1 MPKRQ
6 YTIKTFFQ
14 RSEEKKRPLLELDD
28 NSSDPV
34 KEDLEDIKDKSL
46 IKLNTLNC
54 SSSSNSEE
62 KVTKIKK
69 AKLGESIN
77 PDIDANRTGELI
89 QPTQSIT
96 DSKDNILAL
105 CQDLNG
111 CLDSNI
117 GLSWFK
123 ALEREFQKPY
133 FKILN
138 NFLIKV
144 SYIQAFPLC
153 AFMPIK
159 IVFYLLKGSKLHNIV
174 ALFLYYRNGKVIQSF
189 HRMIK
194 FGLGHNILM

>member
-54 SSSSNSEE
+54 SSSSISEE

-89 QPTQSIT
+89 QLTQSIT

-153 AFMPIK
+153 A
-159 IVFYLLKGSKLHNIV
+159 LKW
-174 ALFLYYRNGKVIQSF
+174 SF
-189 HRMIK
+189 TC
-194 FGLGHNILM
+194 

>member
-6 YTIKTFFQ
+6 CTIKTFFQ
-14 RSEEKKRPLLELDD
+14 RSEEKKKPLLELDD
-28 NSSDPV
+28 NSSDPE
-34 KEDLEDIKDKSL
+34 KEDLVDIKNISPSKHNRLS
-46 IKLNTLNC
+46 C
-54 SSSSNSEE
+54 SSSSTSEE
-62 KVTKIKK
+62 PFTKIKK
-69 AKLGESIN
+69 TKLGESIN
-77 PDIDANRTGELI
+77 PDIESNQTCELI
-89 QPTQSIT
+89 QPTQRIT
-96 DSKDNILAL
+96 DSKDNILVL
-105 CQDLNG
+105 SQDLNG

-123 ALEREFQKPY
+123 ALEKEFQKPY

-153 AFMPIK
+153 ALK

-174 ALFLYYRNGKVIQSF
+174 ASFLYYRNGKVIQSF

>member
-123 ALEREFQKPY
+123 ALEKEFQKPY

-153 AFMPIK
+153 AFMPVNFEGGDQIIK
-159 IVFYLLKGSKLHNIV
+159 VNSIVS
-174 ALFLYYRNGKVIQSF
+174 FLYYRNGKVIQSF